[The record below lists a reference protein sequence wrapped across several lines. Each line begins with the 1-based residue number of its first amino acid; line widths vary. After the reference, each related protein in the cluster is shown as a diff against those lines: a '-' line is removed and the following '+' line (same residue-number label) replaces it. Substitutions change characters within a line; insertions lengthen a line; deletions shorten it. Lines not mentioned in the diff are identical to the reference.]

1 MDKDTFLKSMSI
13 LESALS
19 PNNKITKGT
28 ITIYWGRL
36 RKYGNEE
43 FKKAVI
49 RCLDDLNYFP
59 KIAELKN
66 MLEGSPADE
75 AELAWIYLIDKIDEV
90 GHYQSVSFPEY
101 PAIGEIVEKWGGWSR
116 ICDMTFK
123 DETFRKIEFIKLYPI
138 IKKRGDHPRE
148 LAGQFE
154 IDNNNKGYN
163 EGTMLGIYGRQLNGK
178 KVDRKLLEAS
188 KSKFD
193 KYLKKEE

>member
-66 MLEGSPADE
+66 MLEGNPKDE

-101 PAIGEIVEKWGGWSR
+101 PAVGEIVEKWGGWSR

-138 IKKRGDHPRE
+138 MKKRGDHPRE

-154 IDNNNKGYN
+154 IDNSNKGYN
-163 EGTMLGIYGRQLNGK
+163 EETMLGIYGRKLDGK

-188 KSKFD
+188 KSKFN
-193 KYLKKEE
+193 KYLKKE